1 MAGDRTKSTRV
12 FTRLLIVGQVPPPF
26 GGQAIMIKQLLDSQF
41 SQIELHHVPMQ
52 FSKEMG
58 QIGRFTLAKVFELIQ
73 VILGILRCRFV
84 ESVRILYYP
93 PAGPNR
99 MPILRDLVILT
110 TTRWLF
116 DKTIFHFHAGGVS
129 QAYESIPSIL
139 KPFFRKAYFY
149 PDIAIRTSQLAP
161 DDGSLLKAKRNVVV
175 PNGIED
181 AALPYL
187 THTKNNEETSIN
199 VLYVGLLSE
208 SKGLLVLLEAC
219 KILAQQQLPFR
230 LHCLGVFQSTAFEEK
245 IRDFLRVNNLAA
257 NVTFHGEVSGK
268 QKWAAFS
275 IADIFCF
282 PSHFESETFGLA
294 ILEAMSF
301 SLPVIATRWR
311 GIPTLIEDGF
321 SGFLIPIKD
330 SNALAAN
337 LERLIRDPILRHE
350 LGRHGRETF
359 LRNYS
364 IQKHRE
370 KLEEVFRMIA

>member
-1 MAGDRTKSTRV
+1 MAADRTGSPEA
-12 FTRLLIVGQVPPPF
+12 FTRLLVVGQVPPPF

-41 SQIELHHVPMQ
+41 SKIQLHHVPMQ
-52 FSKEMG
+52 FSKEMD
-58 QIGRFTLAKVFELIQ
+58 QIGRFRLAKVFELIQ
-73 VILGILRCRFV
+73 VIFRIIQCRFLLG
-84 ESVRILYYP
+84 VRILYYP
-93 PAGPNR
+93 PAGPSKIA
-99 MPILRDLVILT
+99 ILRDLVILT

-129 QAYESIPSIL
+129 HVYDSIPSIL
-139 KPFFRKAYFY
+139 KPFFRTAYFY

-161 DDGSLLKAKRNVVV
+161 DDGGLLKAKRNFVV

-187 THTKNNEETSIN
+187 TQTKNNSETPIN
-199 VLYVGLLSE
+199 ILYVGLLSE

-219 KILAQQQLPFR
+219 RILVRQQLRFC
-230 LHCLGVFQSTAFEEK
+230 LHCLGVFQSVAFEGEV
-245 IRDFLRVNNLAA
+245 RNFLRLNNLDAD
-257 NVTFHGEVSGK
+257 VTFHGEVSGK
-268 QKWAAFS
+268 QKWAVFS
-275 IADIFCF
+275 MADIFCF

-311 GIPTLIEDGF
+311 GIPTLVEEGF

-330 SNALAAN
+330 SNALARK
-337 LERLIRDPILRHE
+337 LERLIGDPTLRRE
-350 LGRHGRETF
+350 LGKHGRETF

-364 IQKHRE
+364 IQKHRD
-370 KLEEVFRMIA
+370 KLEEVFKMIA